1 MRPLAAA
8 LPLLLLLTVRPAP
21 ALARRPAPSRRL
33 RAPLRRTAA
42 RPRAPAPL
50 PAAAARSPPLT
61 ARPPAA
67 PQVAAAQTSRKSDP
81 GPAGRSPSPAPSPS
95 PTPAPSPSPAPSA
108 SAYISSNGPPS
119 FARPGGAGG
128 AADAPT
134 KVMIGYSS
142 EAAAIAAPAV
152 PGLLRRPGSPLATL
166 ALNGTETLA
175 AALARA
181 RALPGALVVEPD
193 YKLYATATPNDP
205 RYSSLWGM
213 AKIQAPAAWDLSTG
227 GRTYAGAKVCV
238 IDTGIDYAHP
248 DLAANIVGQG
258 YSPITGGNAFDDNSH
273 GTHCAGTIA
282 GVGNNG
288 VGVAGV
294 AWAAQVIGCKFL
306 DASGSGSTSDAIRCV
321 DYCIA
326 QGAKV
331 LSNSWGG
338 GGDSALLR
346 DAIQRAAAAGA
357 LFVVAAGNEANNND
371 VSPSYPASNTQA
383 NILAVAST
391 TSADGM
397 SSFSNYGATSVDVGA
412 PGSDIWS
419 TVPGNGYA
427 SYSGT
432 SMATPHVAGLAALM
446 ISACAVSNGG
456 TCNLNAATDIKR
468 MIMLSVDPI
477 PALAGK
483 CVTGGRINA
492 LKALQL
498 AVGGAALPPASPPLV
513 ALPPPP
519 PPSPTL
525 PPVLAATA
533 LPLAGTLPYVSPA
546 FLDISAGTTAAID
559 PRLVAGCPSPF
570 SSRLAD
576 TTGSYR
582 KAAFKLTNVPS
593 TAGLTVGNCGAAWD
607 SMIAVLS
614 CAPDLS
620 ACACYANDD
629 GCGVVG
635 GPDRVASVPSAA
647 GKDLY
652 VLVTAYSSATASGQ
666 FKLNIVNQFPPPPP
680 PLAASPPP
688 PPAVASPS
696 PVAPAPS
703 PAPVT
708 SFPST
713 PITIA
718 TYPYTSP
725 TNLNIGTGTTTAAWP
740 AAPFAACPPDFRA
753 RLNGVGFR
761 KVAFKLALPAAAT
774 TLSVDTCTKINRAT
788 PTWDSMLAVLRCD
801 AAMNCDCFANDDAC
815 GVASRVASL
824 ARSAARPD
832 VYAVVNAY
840 VASTTA
846 GAYRLAVR
854 A

>member
-1 MRPLAAA
+1 
-8 LPLLLLLTVRPAP
+8 
-21 ALARRPAPSRRL
+21 
-33 RAPLRRTAA
+33 
-42 RPRAPAPL
+42 
-50 PAAAARSPPLT
+50 
-61 ARPPAA
+61 
-67 PQVAAAQTSRKSDP
+67 
-81 GPAGRSPSPAPSPS
+81 
-95 PTPAPSPSPAPSA
+95 
-108 SAYISSNGPPS
+108 
-119 FARPGGAGG
+119 
-128 AADAPT
+128 
-134 KVMIGYSS
+134 MIGYST
-142 EAAAIAAPAV
+142 EAAAIAAPAM

-181 RALPGALVVEPD
+181 RALPGAIVVEPD
-193 YKLYATATPNDP
+193 HKLYATATPNDP

-258 YSPITGGNAFDDNSH
+258 YSPITGGNAMDDNSH

-288 VGVAGV
+288 AGVAGV

-306 DASGSGSTSDAIRCV
+306 DANGSGSTSDAIRCV
-321 DYCIA
+321 DWCIA

-338 GGDSALLR
+338 GGDSTLLQQ
-346 DAIQRAAAAGA
+346 AIQRAADAGA

-371 VSPSYPASNTQA
+371 ASPSYPASNTQA

-412 PGSDIWS
+412 PGSDIVS

-432 SMATPHVAGLAALM
+432 SMATPLVTGLASLM
-446 ISACAVSNGG
+446 LSACAARNGG
-456 TCNLNAATDIKR
+456 SCGLSAATDIKR
-468 MIMLSVDPI
+468 MIMQSVDPI

-483 CVTGGRINA
+483 CVSGGRINA

-498 AVGGAALPPASPPLV
+498 ALGGLPPAPPAASPPPS
-513 ALPPPP
+513 PPPP
-519 PPSPTL
+519 PPPP
-525 PPVLAATA
+525 PPVLPATVLSLGGA
-533 LPLAGTLPYVSPA
+533 LPYTSAV
-546 FLDISAGTTAAID
+546 LDIAAGTTAAID
-559 PRLVAGCPSPF
+559 ARLVAACPSPF

-582 KAAFKLTNVPS
+582 KAAFKLTDVPA
-593 TAGLTVGNCGAAWD
+593 TAGLTVGDCGAAWD
-607 SMIAVLS
+607 SMLAVLS

-635 GPDRVASVPSAA
+635 GPDKVTSVPSSSARV
-647 GKDLY
+647 LY
-652 VLVTAYSSATASGQ
+652 ALVTAYSSATASGQ
-666 FKLNIVNQFPPPPP
+666 YKLNVVDQFPAPPP
-680 PLAASPPP
+680 PLAAASPPP
-688 PPAVASPS
+688 PRPPPPPPTAASPLPISPS
-696 PVAPAPS
+696 PRPS

-708 SFPST
+708 FFPST

-718 TYPYTSP
+718 AYPYTSP
-725 TNLNIGTGTTTAAWP
+725 TDLDIGTGTTDAWP
-740 AAPFAACPPDFRA
+740 AAPFAACPADFRA
-753 RLNGVGFR
+753 RLNGAGFH
-761 KVAFKLALPAAAT
+761 KVAFQLALPAAARR
-774 TLSVDTCTKINRAT
+774 LSVDTCTQINRAT
-788 PTWDSMLAVLRCD
+788 PSWDSMLVVLRCN

-824 ARSAARPD
+824 ARSAARPN
-832 VYAVVNAY
+832 VYAVVNTY
-840 VASTTA
+840 ESLTIA